1 MYDDWGNRPN
11 MSNLK
16 EFGLQMCKRELD
28 DKIDEELLNC
38 NDEIEDQL
46 NETYCNRY
54 MLNVVSELL
63 THCLLVKVKF

>member
-38 NDEIEDQL
+38 NDEIED
-46 NETYCNRY
+46 
-54 MLNVVSELL
+54 
-63 THCLLVKVKF
+63 